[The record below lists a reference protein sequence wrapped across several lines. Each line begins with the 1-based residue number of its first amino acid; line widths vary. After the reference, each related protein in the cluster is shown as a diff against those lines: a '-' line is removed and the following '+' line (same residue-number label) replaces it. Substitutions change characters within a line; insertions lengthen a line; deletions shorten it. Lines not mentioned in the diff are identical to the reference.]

1 MGERKR
7 EVLGKARGEVEK
19 RGVLEPDK
27 AHVRHEHDAHLAAGF
42 DREVGRWLGLTW
54 FGDGD

>member
-19 RGVLEPDK
+19 RGVLEPDR
-27 AHVRHEHDAHLAAGF
+27 AHVGHERNAHLATEFG
-42 DREVGRWLGLTW
+42 RQVGSWLGLTW